1 MVSAI
6 LLQKTYGDQRTL
18 SRADS
23 RHPNIEKALKTL
35 DRVLYPYADQ
45 SRNDNDRLKN
55 LEEILKRGARV
66 GFLLFSQPSI
76 WRFDWKEPGRAR
88 AGTRTVSPALIK
100 VEDGNEQTTGTQR
113 VLVEGE
119 VA

>member
-1 MVSAI
+1 MVSAD
-6 LLQKTYGDQRTL
+6 LLQKTYGGQRTL
-18 SRADS
+18 SHADS
-23 RHPNIEKALKTL
+23 RYPNIENAFQTL
-35 DRVLYPYADQ
+35 DRVLYPYAKQ
-45 SRNDNDRLKN
+45 SLNSDRLKN

-66 GFLLFSQPSI
+66 GFLLFSQLSI
-76 WRFDWKEPGRAR
+76 WKFDWKEPGRAR
-88 AGTRTVSPALIK
+88 AGTRTVFPALIK